1 MRPGVWKR
9 AGLFGDVA
17 GLDYGA
23 AMIFAPSGADGEM
36 FAHFL
41 ACAEAGLMQAVDE
54 SRTKP
59 DGE

>member
-1 MRPGVWKR
+1 MRPGLWRR
-9 AGLFGDVA
+9 AGLFGEVA

-23 AMIFAPSGADGEM
+23 AMIFAPKGCDADEY
-36 FAHFL
+36 AHFL

-54 SRTKP
+54 ARKKP